1 MTTTDTRSQLL
12 REIAAR
18 PDDDTLRLAFA
29 DWLDEHGDAAD
40 RDRAEFVRVQC
51 ELEGMPAYRGIN
63 ISLDWSDP
71 GFSPECRRAV
81 NLRRRE
87 TDLLDAHPE
96 WSRCV
101 CPECE
106 GKGKVIGE
114 SIYGYSRERERC
126 LTCGG
131 TGDLFLG
138 FGVSGASKTPPT
150 KPRTVTFARGF
161 ADAVTCTLAE
171 LGSTTTQHQTR
182 SSDSSF
188 YDEVCVY
195 CDATDARGSNALR
208 GPCVPRFVPTPW
220 AVEVVKQA
228 PVVRFSMTD
237 QTPIHRDAAKNGPFA
252 VGLVWDWSS
261 AHVPKVLMAEMAA
274 AHHDKIAGDMRDA
287 VWWLEFEMEQAATDA
302 LALAAGRLVRRHAH
316 KERT

>member
-1 MTTTDTRSQLL
+1 MTTHDTRSQLL
-12 REIAAR
+12 AEIAAN
-18 PDDDTLRLAFA
+18 PEDDTLRLAFA

-138 FGVSGASKTPPT
+138 FGVSGASLTPPT

-171 LGSTTTQHQTR
+171 LGEVTTRHETR
-182 SSDSSF
+182 YSDSSF
-188 YDEVCVY
+188 YDEVCVH
-195 CDATDARGSNALR
+195 CDATDAVGSTALR
-208 GPCVPRFVPTPW
+208 GPCKARFVPTPW
-220 AVEVVKQA
+220 AVEVVKQT
-228 PVVRFSMTD
+228 PVVRFRLTEFKPYHNGKGYCWYNG
-237 QTPIHRDAAKNGPFA
+237 TRDRRSPDVPPTADLPMWLFLTMSEPKRWIDYP
-252 VGLVWDWSS
+252 S
-261 AHVPKVLMAEMAA
+261 AE
-274 AHHDKIAGDMRDA
+274 
-287 VWWLEFEMEQAATDA
+287 AATDS
-302 LALAAGRLVRRHAH
+302 LALAAGRLVRRHAY

>member
-161 ADAVTCTLAE
+161 ADAVSCTLAE
-171 LGSTTTQHQTR
+171 AFGGDGT
-182 SSDSSF
+182 
-188 YDEVCVY
+188 
-195 CDATDARGSNALR
+195 
-208 GPCVPRFVPTPW
+208 PTAW
-220 AVEVVKQA
+220 AIEVVKQTPVTRVVPTDREPWDFGGTDRQRGWWREGGPQVHNRATVPA
-228 PVVRFSMTD
+228 PVFDEIKHETVLFG
-237 QTPIHRDAAKNGPFA
+237 AKAFRT
-252 VGLVWDWSS
+252 
-261 AHVPKVLMAEMAA
+261 AEAA
-274 AHHDKIAGDMRDA
+274 A
-287 VWWLEFEMEQAATDA
+287 DA